1 MDEKLKEE
9 AKAFDVQTDERIKHG
24 FIPDLRR
31 LRKVDW
37 FYNNVWRE
45 PEFVEI
51 QMMPRINFV
60 IDIAKDRGGKVIR
73 TGKLNL

>member
-1 MDEKLKEE
+1 MENNKISE
-9 AKAFDVQTDERIKHG
+9 ADAFDKQIEERIKNG

-51 QMMPRINFV
+51 
-60 IDIAKDRGGKVIR
+60 AKEL
-73 TGKLNL
+73 KLFDSRH